1 MEKAAKNNV
10 KVHLP
15 VDFIT
20 ADKFDENA
28 QVSNKSYILNI
39 LCISKLYVN
48 WLMTPYEHHRRDT
61 GATGAHS
68 RILSLLVGEG
78 RQRSA
83 RAVPS
88 RCPLFTVR
96 FTDVEQYKKVVY
108 KRDTKE
114 FLPKAMVFLLHLC
127 YCSYLL
133 MLWFLFHS
141 VLPQKVKLDTYDC
154 NYVQQHDRWQICRSL
169 EATVGHRGA

>member
-1 MEKAAKNNV
+1 
-10 KVHLP
+10 
-15 VDFIT
+15 
-20 ADKFDENA
+20 
-28 QVSNKSYILNI
+28 
-39 LCISKLYVN
+39 
-48 WLMTPYEHHRRDT
+48 MTPYEHHRRDT

-114 FLPKAMVFLLHLC
+114 FLPKAMVFFAPSLLLFLPTYAMIPISLC
-127 YCSYLL
+127 TTSESKIRYL
-133 MLWFLFHS
+133 
-141 VLPQKVKLDTYDC
+141 
-154 NYVQQHDRWQICRSL
+154 
-169 EATVGHRGA
+169 